1 MKTKIPS
8 RRILILDDEP
18 GILELLDDYFRS
30 LDFEP
35 VTTSQWTEA
44 LEQITHNP
52 PDLILPRPPY
62 ADHPG
67 RVSAGVHS

>member
-1 MKTKIPS
+1 METKIRS

-18 GILELLDDYFRS
+18 GILELLDDYFRP

-44 LEQITHNP
+44 LEQIRHTP
-52 PDLILPRPPY
+52 PRT
-62 ADHPG
+62 
-67 RVSAGVHS
+67 